1 MYDLHLLVFK
11 DVLVSLLMNALP
23 FVRDVLLADRD
34 GVAFAGLE
42 PATRP

>member
-1 MYDLHLLVFK
+1 MNYLHLLVLK
-11 DVLVSLLMNALP
+11 DVLVSLLVNAFS